1 MPLRGGGV
9 DTGMETMDTK
19 NRSLNTT
26 QTNNSTSDTVSKM
39 CIKFLNYGGYF

>member
-9 DTGMETMDTK
+9 DTAMETMDTK

-26 QTNNSTSDTVSKM
+26 QTNNSTSDTASKM
-39 CIKFLNYGGYF
+39 CIKFLNYG